1 MLLERL
7 LATPGARIVTM
18 SSTAHKFGRMQFADL
33 QFSRGYRAWA
43 AYGQSKLANLL
54 FTYEL
59 QRRLARAGQAT
70 LVVAAHPG
78 WASTDIIGNGMGAGA
93 PGFKARL
100 IATVF
105 GMVAQSARDGALPS
119 LYAAMAPEAQG
130 GFYYGPTGWN
140 ETRGAVGV
148 SRIFPQAADPEAGT
162 KLWTLTEKLTG
173 VTFGSVADSGL

>member
-1 MLLERL
+1 LLLERL

-78 WASTDIIGNGMGAGA
+78 WARTGLQRTAFQSGLEKCLT
-93 PGFKARL
+93 GFLGRFLSQDARY
-100 IATVF
+100 
-105 GMVAQSARDGALPS
+105 GALP
-119 LYAAMAPEAQG
+119 LLRAALDPRAQG
-130 GFYYGPTGWN
+130 GAFYGPTGCF
-140 ETRGAVGV
+140 ELVGRPDRVRSNRRSHDEAAQARLWQV
-148 SRIFPQAADPEAGT
+148 SEQ
-162 KLWTLTEKLTG
+162 LTG
-173 VTFGSVADSGL
+173 VVYPV